1 MEQLKAVNFG
11 NVSKE
16 WKMNGELKIVHKLQ
30 KLIVS
35 IVHLNKFL
43 VMVLGLVLIWMLS
56 LLKCLLNITPMV
68 IMLSLLKM
76 ETKNTSKIL
85 NILWISMMMVM
96 LMPVKFMNMSWKSKD
111 NIDKN
116 IVKVGVLHTVI
127 AQFLQ

>member
-1 MEQLKAVNFG
+1 
-11 NVSKE
+11 
-16 WKMNGELKIVHKLQ
+16 
-30 KLIVS
+30 
-35 IVHLNKFL
+35 
-43 VMVLGLVLIWMLS
+43 
-56 LLKCLLNITPMV
+56 MV

-127 AQFLQ
+127 AQFQNQNVMPPLPVLLSLNKLKVYSMN